1 MKNKTLKLTEYIA
14 LVEMISE
21 GYFDTAG
28 EFQPQWGELNAIRLF
43 YNFCIDSKDNPVNSL
58 IGDEMQSLLANKKVI
73 DKYYNEVSNT
83 TSLLKIDDSRNATD
97 TITLPKINTPYLS
110 FGNAYLKAMEVVETR
125 KSSIGT
131 AINII
136 TSAIKDM
143 SDGMKNYMT
152 QENLSYLATIAKEI
166 KAGSIAPD
174 AVAKAIADSKK

>member
-1 MKNKTLKLTEYIA
+1 MKSKTLKLTEYIA

-21 GYFDTAG
+21 GYFDAAG

-58 IGDEMQSLLANKKVI
+58 IGDEMQSILTNNKVI
-73 DKYYNEVSNT
+73 DKYYNEVSAIK
-83 TSLLKIDDSRNATD
+83 LDDSGNATD

-143 SDGMKNYMT
+143 SDGVKNYMT